1 MTIVGIKISINVLNH
16 TISTCESAKV
26 VQSMGQGVAQE
37 AMVPEV
43 AEKDMKQLLMTQ
55 VGRH

>member
-16 TISTCESAKV
+16 TISTYKSAKV